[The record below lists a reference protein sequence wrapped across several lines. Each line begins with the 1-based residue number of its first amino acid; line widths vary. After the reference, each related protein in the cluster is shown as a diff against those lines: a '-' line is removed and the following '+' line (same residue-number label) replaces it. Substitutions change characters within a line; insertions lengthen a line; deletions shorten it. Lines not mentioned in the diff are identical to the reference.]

1 MALTQQAVVN
11 TLVADRSK
19 LLAYT
24 WSIVRNHHA
33 TEDIYQEVVLAAMP
47 HTEEMKDQGHVLAWA
62 RRAARLRAIDWLR
75 REKRQA
81 QLLDGSVLDLLEEDW
96 RRLDA
101 ERPELSLEALRD
113 CVMKLTSYA
122 RQLIRLRY
130 VEGLSGL
137 EVSRR
142 MQRSPHTIYVA
153 LGRIYRQLEECV
165 QQEMAEKGTG
175 PSDDTAGN

>member
-1 MALTQQAVVN
+1 MAAAGEIMALTQQAVVN

-19 LLAYT
+19 LFAYT

-101 ERPELSLEALRD
+101 DAPNDCWRP
-113 CVMKLTSYA
+113 C
-122 RQLIRLRY
+122 
-130 VEGLSGL
+130 
-137 EVSRR
+137 
-142 MQRSPHTIYVA
+142 
-153 LGRIYRQLEECV
+153 
-165 QQEMAEKGTG
+165 GT
-175 PSDDTAGN
+175 A

>member
-1 MALTQQAVVN
+1 MALSQQAVVN

-33 TEDIYQEVVLAAMP
+33 TEDIYQEVVLAAMS

-81 QLLDGSVLDLLEEDW
+81 RLLDGSVLDLLEEDW
-96 RRLDA
+96 RA
-101 ERPELSLEALRD
+101 WTPS
-113 CVMKLTSYA
+113 TPSY
-122 RQLIRLRY
+122 RWR
-130 VEGLSGL
+130 
-137 EVSRR
+137 
-142 MQRSPHTIYVA
+142 H
-153 LGRIYRQLEECV
+153 C
-165 QQEMAEKGTG
+165 GT
-175 PSDDTAGN
+175 A